1 MPTVTLNTTQT
12 TFVSSAQPNNNFSFY
27 PLLYTGT
34 DPGFLD
40 CISFLKFTL
49 PDLPV
54 AAVDSAFLELSVI
67 VKTGVA
73 PSPVVVNRV
82 TAPLDT
88 GTVTY
93 TTQPAFVA
101 TPSMVNVTTADLYT
115 AVSIDVTELVNQWLD
130 GTYPNYG
137 FALTNSDG
145 TTLVQFATNNIVW
158 EPYFPRLV
166 LNYSITPAQPIG
178 GIQAQLQG
186 SGATIIAD
194 GATVLFDT
202 VLLEQSPNISYNAGT
217 GEFTL
222 SAAGNYYVSWWVATD
237 GSAGPVNMVFAVEV
251 GGTPV
256 AAGNAPIVTGQVS
269 GDALITVETAPA
281 VVTLVNATGAD
292 VGYASTGVQANIT
305 ILELS

>member
-34 DPGFLD
+34 DPQFQN
-40 CISFLKFTL
+40 CISFLKFIL

-54 AAVDSAFLELSVI
+54 TSVDSAILELSVI

-82 TAPLDT
+82 TSPLDT
-88 GTVTY
+88 STVTY
-93 TTQPAFVA
+93 TTQPTFVA
-101 TPSMVNVTTADLYT
+101 TPSTVDVTTADLYT
-115 AVSIDVTELVNQWLD
+115 TVEIDVTELVNQWLD

-145 TTLVQFATNNIVW
+145 TTLVQFATNNIIY

-166 LNYSITPAQPIG
+166 INYSTAPSLPIAG
-178 GIQAQLQG
+178 TLVQLQG
-186 SGATIIAD
+186 TPATIIAD
-194 GATVLFDT
+194 DATVMFDT
-202 VLLEQSPNISYNAGT
+202 VIIDQSPSISYNADT

-222 SAAGNYYVSWWVATD
+222 SATGNYYISWWVTTD
-237 GSAGPVNMVFAVEV
+237 GSAGPVNMVFSVEV

-256 AAGNAPIVTGQVS
+256 SAGNSPIVTGQVS

-281 VVTLVNATGAD
+281 VVTLVNSTGAD
-292 VGYASTGVQANIT
+292 VLYGNIGVQANIM
-305 ILELS
+305 ILKLS